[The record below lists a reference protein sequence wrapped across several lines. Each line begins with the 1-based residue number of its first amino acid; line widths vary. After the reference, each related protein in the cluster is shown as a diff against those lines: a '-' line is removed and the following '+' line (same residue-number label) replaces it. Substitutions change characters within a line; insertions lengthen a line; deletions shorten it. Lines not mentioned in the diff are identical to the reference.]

1 MSKLWPPR
9 RYKKAWCP
17 YLNHGIQANEVTR
30 NKLIPRSV
38 AIRWV
43 FQYRHSYQLH
53 GPTNCSVIPTEGT
66 AETTSIGTM
75 ARRNFYHTAGFWN
88 NNSNNN
94 NFCARTVKEFL
105 ANFLTQPSAP
115 SPFLLASFSFSLK
128 IRLIP
133 PAGQWC
139 RFIVS
144 KNTSDPQ
151 LLQDCSSPKTSAA
164 STYQQLPQ

>member
-1 MSKLWPPR
+1 MVFGWLPNPTQSTGTFSAAFSMLWTTRHYGLYCCPYRNKNHPQNPHRDQIQFTHNTHWMSKLWPPR

-30 NKLIPRSV
+30 NKLVPRSV

-105 ANFLTQPSAP
+105 ANFLT
-115 SPFLLASFSFSLK
+115 
-128 IRLIP
+128 
-133 PAGQWC
+133 
-139 RFIVS
+139 
-144 KNTSDPQ
+144 
-151 LLQDCSSPKTSAA
+151 
-164 STYQQLPQ
+164 